1 MKHTKIC
8 SKRLLR
14 ILSLCLVLLM
24 ILPLAACGENRSSKR
39 EIFSMDTIMTLT
51 AYGNNGETGL
61 DAAESVILAM
71 DVMLDPELPTS
82 TVYAINSANG
92 QSVVV
97 SAQIAKMLSTAKTVY
112 DQSGGALDLSVYP
125 LVKRW
130 GFIDQK
136 YYKPTETEI
145 AEDLSKLCFD
155 KISLTSFPATGSY
168 SLTIPAYGQ
177 LTFGAVAKGCAAEN
191 AIDAMRQ
198 AGVKSGIISLGGNV
212 QTLGVKPNG
221 ELWKVAITDP
231 ENPDTYVGT
240 INVGETAVVTS
251 GPYQRNFTQK
261 GVLYHHIIN
270 PATGHPSGSSLRSVT
285 IICGDGTMADCLSTA
300 MFVLGESRALNYW
313 RQYGGFEMIL
323 ITTDDR
329 IVCTK
334 GLLEQ
339 FTLSPDYSSQ
349 YRVVYSE

>member
-1 MKHTKIC
+1 MRHTKIC
-8 SKRLLR
+8 SERLRR
-14 ILSLCLVLLM
+14 ILALSLVLVM
-24 ILPLAACGENRSSKR
+24 ALPLAACGENRESQR
-39 EIFSMDTIMTLT
+39 EVFAMDTVMKLT
-51 AYGNNGETGL
+51 AYGKLGEQGL

-82 TVYAINSANG
+82 AVYDINHAKG
-92 QSVVV
+92 QSKVI
-97 SAQIAKMLSTAKTVY
+97 SAQLAKMLSTAKTVY
-112 DQSGGALDLSVYP
+112 DQSGGALDLSIYP

-130 GFIDQK
+130 GFVDQK

-145 AEDLSKLCFD
+145 AADLSRLCFD
-155 KISLTSFPATGSY
+155 KILLTSFPASGSY
-168 SLTIPAYGQ
+168 SLTIPDYGE

-198 AGVKSGIISLGGNV
+198 VGVKSAIISLGGNV

-221 ELWKVAITDP
+221 DLWQVAIQDP
-231 ENPDTYVGT
+231 EDPEGYVGV
-240 INVGETAVVTS
+240 IKVGETAVVTS
-251 GPYQRNFTQK
+251 GPYQRNFTLK
-261 GVLYHHIIN
+261 GVLYHHILN
-270 PATGHPSGSSLRSVT
+270 PANGHPSGSALRSVT

-300 MFVLGESRALNYW
+300 MFVLGESKALNYW

-334 GLLEQ
+334 GLLET
-339 FTLSPDYSSQ
+339 FTLSAGSSQ
-349 YRVVYSE
+349 YRVIYTE